1 MNKNF
6 TRLLIGSGEN
16 SPEIRYLTG
25 ISTPDDFICIEHDST
40 VTALMSKLEISRA
53 RQAAK
58 PGVAVLPESDYG
70 TTRSEIIAKIAEV
83 LKTECFEVPPSFPL
97 GLAEKLLEL
106 QPSCKI
112 VFCTGYEEYAV
123 SAFQLH
129 VSGYLM
135 KPITPE
141 AVQKEIDHIKGVKAT
156 EKLLTIK
163 CFGNFEVT
171 YNGVMLPFKRK
182 KAKELLAV
190 LIDRNGAGMTAKQI
204 CAILFPEDTDDTKNA
219 AYLRQLVLDLK
230 NTLKTIRAEDIL
242 QHDTPYYRIDT
253 NLVRCD
259 YLSFLETG
267 KPEFHGEYMTQYSW
281 AEETCA
287 MLQFKK

>member
-1 MNKNF
+1 MKAIAVDDEIYMLETLQEAVSASSDIEMTETFSSCSAALAYATENPIDIAFLDINM
-6 TRLLIGSGEN
+6 RGIGG
-16 SPEIRYLTG
+16 
-25 ISTPDDFICIEHDST
+25 
-40 VTALMSKLEISRA
+40 
-53 RQAAK
+53 
-58 PGVAVLPESDYG
+58 
-70 TTRSEIIAKIAEV
+70 
-83 LKTECFEVPPSFPL
+83 L

-106 QPSCKI
+106 QPGCKI
-112 VFCTGYEEYAV
+112 VFCTGHEEYAV

-141 AVQKEIDHIKGVKAT
+141 AVQKEIEHIKGVKAG
-156 EKLLTIK
+156 EKLLTIQ
-163 CFGNFEVT
+163 CFGNFEVF
-171 YNGVMLPFKRK
+171 YNQEVLPFKRK

-204 CAILFPEDTDDTKNA
+204 CAILFPDNTDDTKNA

-230 NTLKTIRAEDIL
+230 NTLKTIQAEDVL
-242 QHDTPYYRIDT
+242 RHDTPYYRIDT
-253 NLVRCD
+253 NQVKCD
-259 YLSFLETG
+259 YLSYLETG
-267 KPEFHGEYMTQYSW
+267 KPAFHGEYMTQYSW

>member
-1 MNKNF
+1 MEQKAKVLVVDDEIDMLEALCEAVSVSPDVDTVTVFSSCAAAIVYAQEHPVDIAFLGIN
-6 TRLLIGSGEN
+6 TR
-16 SPEIRYLTG
+16 G
-25 ISTPDDFICIEHDST
+25 ISGF
-40 VTALMSKLEISRA
+40 A
-53 RQAAK
+53 
-58 PGVAVLPESDYG
+58 
-70 TTRSEIIAKIAEV
+70 
-83 LKTECFEVPPSFPL
+83 
-97 GLAEKLLEL
+97 LAEKLMAL
-106 QPSCKI
+106 QPRCKI
-112 VFCTGYEEYAV
+112 IFCTGYEEYAV

-163 CFGNFEVT
+163 CFGNFEVL
-171 YNGVMLPFKRK
+171 YNGEILPFKRK

-204 CAILFPEDTDDTKNA
+204 CAILFPDDTDDTKNA

-230 NTLKTIRAEDIL
+230 NTLKTIRAEDVL

>member
-1 MNKNF
+1 MKAIAVDDELYMLEALEEAVRASADISQVERFSSCSAALAYAMENPIDIAFLDINM
-6 TRLLIGSGEN
+6 RGIGG
-16 SPEIRYLTG
+16 
-25 ISTPDDFICIEHDST
+25 
-40 VTALMSKLEISRA
+40 
-53 RQAAK
+53 
-58 PGVAVLPESDYG
+58 
-70 TTRSEIIAKIAEV
+70 
-83 LKTECFEVPPSFPL
+83 L
-97 GLAEKLLEL
+97 GLAEKLIGL
-106 QPSCKI
+106 QPRCKI
-112 VFCTGYEEYAV
+112 VFCTGYGEYAV

-135 KPITPE
+135 KPITTE

-163 CFGNFEVT
+163 CFGNFEVLH
-171 YNGVMLPFKRK
+171 NGEVLPFKRK

-190 LIDRNGAGMTAKQI
+190 LVDRNGAGVTAKQI
-204 CAILFPEDTDDTKNA
+204 CAILFPDDTDDIKNA
-219 AYLRQLVLDLK
+219 AYLRQLMLDLK
-230 NTLKTIRAEDIL
+230 NTLKMIRAEEVL

-259 YLSFLETG
+259 YFSFLETG
-267 KPEFHGEYMTQYSW
+267 KPNFYGEYMSQYSW